1 MSSAGQKI
9 TQAHEH
15 LGRAVGLLAFMLV
28 RKRITRAQ
36 LDEVKRHLE
45 NALKI
50 IQQIG

>member
-36 LDEVKRHLE
+36 ITEVERCLKD
-45 NALKI
+45 ALKI